1 MVVRRWVA
9 FESLQTTVF
18 WYLTISTRDWY
29 SMRTIEIY
37 DTTLRDG
44 SQGEGVNFSL
54 EDKLS
59 IAKRLDEAGVNF
71 IEGGYPLSNP
81 KDSQFF
87 SRAANLELKNA
98 QLCAFGMTRRRGMEA
113 HLDPGM
119 KALLQAG
126 TPVVTI
132 VGKTSCFHVETVLGV
147 SLEENLDMIRD
158 TVAYLTSEAREVFY
172 DAEHFF
178 DGWKLDSHYSLETLR
193 AAVQGGATRLI
204 LCDTNGGTLP
214 TEVATIVAEVT
225 HTLATPLGIHCHNDC
240 DVAVANTLS
249 AISAGCIQAQ
259 GTINGIGE
267 RCGNADII
275 SIAANLA
282 LKIPETMV
290 LAKAHGES
298 GGVSHLTELSRF
310 VYETANMSYRPGQ
323 PYVGAS
329 AFAHKGGM
337 HVHAIA
343 KSTKSYEHITPELV
357 GNSRRVLVSELSG
370 RSNIAAMVNRPD
382 VKDDRALLDKVLQE
396 ICRLENEGWQFE
408 AADASFDLL
417 VDRSAGTFCPQ
428 FQKLAYNVEVE
439 SSGHEDGDIRTE
451 ATVKLAVGQD
461 VRHEV
466 AEGDGPVNAL
476 DAALRKALATIFP
489 HLNRMHLLDYKVRV
503 INAQEGT
510 AARVRVSIQST
521 DGERVW
527 GTVGVS
533 ENVIEASWLAL
544 ADSFHFYL
552 GTGAKKPSST
562 PQQNHP
568 VQS

>member
-1 MVVRRWVA
+1 
-9 FESLQTTVF
+9 
-18 WYLTISTRDWY
+18 
-29 SMRTIEIY
+29 MRTIEIY

-54 EDKLS
+54 EDKL
-59 IAKRLDEAGVNF
+59 AVATRLDQAGVDY

-81 KDSQFF
+81 KDAQFF
-87 SRAANLELKNA
+87 KRASDITFEHAK
-98 QLCAFGMTRRRGMEA
+98 LCAFGMTRRRGVEA
-113 HLDPGM
+113 NQDPGM
-119 KALLQAG
+119 KSLLESD
-126 TPVVTI
+126 TPIITI
-132 VGKTSCFHVETVLGV
+132 VGKTSAFHVETVLGV
-147 SLEENLDMIRD
+147 SLDENLEMIGD
-158 TVAYLTSEAREVFY
+158 TVNYLTSESREVFY

-178 DGWKLDSHYSLETLR
+178 DGWKLDADYSTQTLE
-193 AAVQGGATRLI
+193 AAIRGGATRLI

-214 TEVATIVAEVT
+214 TEITSIVTEVMKSIDV
-225 HTLATPLGIHCHNDC
+225 PLGIHCHNDC

-249 AISAGCIQAQ
+249 AINAGCMQIQ

-275 SIAANLA
+275 SVVANLA
-282 LKIPETMV
+282 LKLPDFSV
-290 LAKAHGES
+290 LTDGHGTES
-298 GGVSHLTELSRF
+298 GVKHLTELSRF

-323 PYVGAS
+323 PFVGAS

-343 KSTKSYEHITPELV
+343 KSTKSYEHISPELV

-370 RSNIAAMVNRPD
+370 RSNIAAMVSRPD
-382 VKDDRALLDKVLQE
+382 VKNDRILLDKVLQE
-396 ICRLENEGWQFE
+396 VCRLENEGWQFE

-417 VDRSAGTFCPQ
+417 VDRCAGTYHPQ
-428 FQKLAYNVEVE
+428 FEKVNYNVDVE
-439 SSGHEDGDIRTE
+439 SSDTIEGTVRTE
-451 ATVKLAVGQD
+451 ATVKVAVGD
-461 VRHEV
+461 TVRHEV

-476 DAALRKALATIFP
+476 DAALRKALASIFP
-489 HLNRMHLLDYKVRV
+489 DLHTMHLLDYKVRV

-521 DGERVW
+521 DGDRVW

-544 ADSFHFYL
+544 ADSFHFFL
-552 GTGAKKPSST
+552 TVDSEVRSSGALPHPSVKS
-562 PQQNHP
+562 
-568 VQS
+568 